1 MSSAP
6 HDQPLR
12 LAIGCDEA
20 GVSYKKAIIKDL
32 EKDPRVAS
40 VQDVGVPENTDKTAY
55 PHIAV
60 DAAKLVAEGKC
71 DRAILICGTGL
82 GVAIAA
88 NKVYLHS
95 LFLSYFLGACLG
107 CCLSWWIIQSTCW
120 IRDQMDLNRTS
131 RALADATIPTGP
143 DHPRRN
149 RTRFLQRRASHSIQR
164 CAGVMHG
171 RACHRTRAG
180 PQTGERVVGV

>member
-88 NKVYLHS
+88 NKVRSSLLHPPGIMTCRRLCSRIGMNQIPKGTQANRWCRS
-95 LFLSYFLGACLG
+95 LLFA
-107 CCLSWWIIQSTCW
+107 
-120 IRDQMDLNRTS
+120 
-131 RALADATIPTGP
+131 P
-143 DHPRRN
+143 
-149 RTRFLQRRASHSIQR
+149 
-164 CAGVMHG
+164 
-171 RACHRTRAG
+171 
-180 PQTGERVVGV
+180 

>member
-88 NKVYLHS
+88 NKVCLYS
-95 LFLSYFLGACLG
+95 LFLSGFPGGCLG
-107 CCLSWWIIQSTCW
+107 CCRPRWVYENVGFATEWI
-120 IRDQMDLNRTS
+120 NRTS
-131 RALADATIPTGP
+131 RALANATIHIGP

-149 RTRFLQRRASHSIQR
+149 RTRFLQRRAGYSIQR
-164 CAGVMHG
+164 CAGAMHG
-171 RACHRTRAG
+171 RACYRTRAR
-180 PQTGERVVGV
+180 PQAGEGVAGV